1 MKGLFVFLLACAVA
15 AVAPL
20 WRSRTDAVEPGFPG
34 WPTLAGGHRLVEQPL
49 TLRDRAFAADFPG
62 RIASFRAGSTSVLL
76 RWTTRPTRLLHPAAD
91 CLRGAGY
98 EVDPGPVLMDA
109 EQLVWGTATARFGDV
124 RLRVRERI
132 VDARGRA
139 FTDAS
144 SWYWAALLGQSEGPW
159 WAWTELETVAD
170 PGASPTASPVVIPP
184 RR

>member
-1 MKGLFVFLLACAVA
+1 MKGLLVFLLACAVA

-20 WRSRTDAVEPGFPG
+20 WRSRPDAVESGFPG
-34 WPTLAGGHRLVEQPL
+34 WPTLAGGSRLVEQPL
-49 TLRDRAFAADFPG
+49 APRDRAFAADFPG

-98 EVDPGPVLMDA
+98 EVEPGPVLMGADRF
-109 EQLVWGTATARFGDV
+109 LWGTAIARLGAV

-132 VDARGRA
+132 VDARGA
-139 FTDAS
+139 GFTDAS
-144 SWYWAALLGQSEGPW
+144 SWYWAALLGQSDGPW
-159 WAWTELETVAD
+159 WAWTELETVSD
-170 PGASPTASPVVIPP
+170 PTAPSSAAPAAPP